1 MSDLFDSYESDFK
14 ISYTEAQQKLN
25 QIYGLN
31 DENQRIGLMKQVE
44 QLLDDELHDL
54 IDSMSLE
61 IQQIATHQRSTYN
74 AKVRTFKQDL
84 DRLKSDLKLLQDDND
99 RAQLFGGSGAA
110 GGLTED
116 GYNQRQQLLK
126 ANASLDRSTQ
136 RLQDATR
143 TAMETEDVGTSIL
156 DNLRTQ
162 REQIVNARD
171 TLHEADTYVD
181 RSLNTIKTMTR
192 RLATNKM
199 ITYSIIA
206 VLILLIFLVLYSKF
220 S

>member
-1 MSDLFDSYESDFK
+1 
-14 ISYTEAQQKLN
+14 
-25 QIYGLN
+25 
-31 DENQRIGLMKQVE
+31 
-44 QLLDDELHDL
+44 
-54 IDSMSLE
+54 
-61 IQQIATHQRSTYN
+61 
-74 AKVRTFKQDL
+74 
-84 DRLKSDLKLLQDDND
+84 
-99 RAQLFGGSGAA
+99 
-110 GGLTED
+110 
-116 GYNQRQQLLK
+116 
-126 ANASLDRSTQ
+126 
-136 RLQDATR
+136 
-143 TAMETEDVGTSIL
+143 METEDVGTSIL